1 MASIV
6 AGESTVAKDSECV
19 KCGHQVTEHDDF
31 AKCNVNSCECSLEKA

>member
-31 AKCNVNSCECSLEKA
+31 AKCNLCECSLEKA

>member
-19 KCGHQVTEHDDF
+19 KCGHQVSEHDDF
-31 AKCNVNSCECSLEKA
+31 AKCNSCECSLEKA